1 MTDRQDSVP
10 TDQPDPDGSADQPDP
25 DGSADQRE
33 PDGSADRPES
43 DGSDESDSSP
53 TDQPER
59 PDPAPVPVTPPPER
73 RWSLWPVLGI
83 VATVLFCAV
92 PVVGAV
98 ALIDRL
104 PSPEPPVIEPTVTP
118 QTGPPASPVPG
129 DPPAAVQAWLRTQ
142 INALLDQQAAALIA
156 GDERGFLAV
165 AEPGS
170 AAHDDLARQFQ
181 TLRAMQVTAWRPSV
195 STLPVEFDPTAS
207 ATPTPTAT
215 GSAAPTATTT
225 TAPTATATVTAAPTA
240 TATVTAAPTAT
251 ATVTA
256 APTATATVTA
266 GPPPSPTAP
275 SPTGT
280 EWRLLVS
287 YQHCF
292 VVPSC
297 ETSEVVVGQ
306 RWSTEDGRLRLVAVE
321 PSLTLQDGPRP
332 WEVSELVVATGN
344 RTLVATTPQY
354 RDLLPDLLRDAEEA
368 AAVADRYAVSG
379 AAPDR
384 YRVFYAGADEW
395 GSWYGGNRPDWT
407 AGYAVAVG
415 GGHYEIVLNGTNL
428 RDVVRPDLLRHELT
442 HAASLPDG
450 GNRER
455 AAWWLIEGLAEHA
468 AAGGRPVVRYEGLDD
483 VRRLVLEQ
491 DWQGPLSSVE
501 PTADAEDWQVG
512 AGYGVGYL
520 AVRHLVDRFGE
531 ERTLAFF
538 RSVVHDGVSLDEAAR
553 TQFGEAWEGL
563 QEACVDYVRRAV
575 G

>member
-10 TDQPDPDGSADQPDP
+10 TDEP
-25 DGSADQRE
+25 E
-33 PDGSADRPES
+33 PDSSTDRPES
-43 DGSDESDSSP
+43 DGSDEPDSSP
-53 TDQPER
+53 MDQPER
-59 PDPAPVPVTPPPER
+59 PDPAPIPVIPPPER

-83 VATVLFCAV
+83 VATVLLCAV

-104 PSPEPPVIEPTVTP
+104 PSPEPPVIEPTATP

-156 GDERGFLAV
+156 GNERGFLAV

-181 TLRAMQVTAWRPSV
+181 TLRAMQVTTWRPSV

-207 ATPTPTAT
+207 ATPTSAAT

-225 TAPTATATVTAAPTA
+225 TAPTAMATVTAAPTA
-240 TATVTAAPTAT
+240 TAP
-251 ATVTA
+251 
-256 APTATATVTA
+256 VTA

-292 VVPSC
+292 VAPSC

-306 RWSTEDGRLRLVAVE
+306 RWSTEGGRLRLVAVE

-538 RSVVHDGVSLDEAAR
+538 RSVVHDGVGLDEAAR

>member
-10 TDQPDPDGSADQPDP
+10 IDQPDP

-33 PDGSADRPES
+33 PDSSADRPES
-43 DGSDESDSSP
+43 DGSDRPESSS
-53 TDQPER
+53 TDQPDR
-59 PDPAPVPVTPPPER
+59 PDPAPAPVTPPPER

-129 DPPAAVQAWLRTQ
+129 DPPDATQAWLRTQ

-165 AEPGS
+165 TEPGS
-170 AAHDDLARQFQ
+170 AAHDDLARQFK

-195 STLPVEFDPTAS
+195 STLPVEFDPTATAAPTPAATGS
-207 ATPTPTAT
+207 ATPTTAPTAPPAPPAT
-215 GSAAPTATTT
+215 VTATATATTATATAAPTATT
-225 TAPTATATVTAAPTA
+225 AP
-240 TATVTAAPTAT
+240 
-251 ATVTA
+251 
-256 APTATATVTA
+256 TATVTA
-266 GPPPSPTAP
+266 GPSSSPAAP
-275 SPTGT
+275 VPTGPAALGT

-306 RWSTEDGRLRLVAVE
+306 RWSTEGGRLRLVAVE

-344 RTLVATTPQY
+344 RTLVATTPQH
-354 RDLLPDLLRDAEEA
+354 RDLLSDLLRDAEEA

-379 AAPDR
+379 TAPDR

-428 RDVVRPDLLRHELT
+428 RDVLRPDLLRHELT

-538 RSVVHDGVSLDEAAR
+538 RAVVHDGVGLDEAAR